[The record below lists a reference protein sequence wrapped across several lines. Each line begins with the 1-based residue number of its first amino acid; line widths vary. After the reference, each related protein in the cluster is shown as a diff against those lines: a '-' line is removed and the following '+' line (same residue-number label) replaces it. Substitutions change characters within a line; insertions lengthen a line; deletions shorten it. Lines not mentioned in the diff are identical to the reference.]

1 MLKNKKNKLT
11 KSSIDENSMVKKIN
25 MPKSASISGEAKTF
39 DNPEEMSAFY
49 KAEGKR
55 VKEAI
60 KQFKINQ
67 SEASLGL
74 AKSFFMK
81 IMSQKKNIEDISED
95 LKNHRNDLDRKI
107 SELKSE
113 KSKEEIHKSSIE
125 HFVSKIKS
133 LENESKNLLDIREEM
148 VQKEIELVKEMKI
161 MAKGAQRDLD
171 LTDLETANTLA
182 EFESTKEAAIMKA
195 RDLLSEEIAFN
206 FADNSILNRLS
217 DKAHREISNLNTRLA
232 KIQGVKKDTLKKLHL
247 TDITK
252 VEANKKLSEA
262 DSKVKMLEE
271 KYQKLLKN

>member
-1 MLKNKKNKLT
+1 MLKNEKMKP
-11 KSSIDENSMVKKIN
+11 KKIE

-60 KQFKINQ
+60 RQFKVNQ

-74 AKSFFMK
+74 AKSFLMK
-81 IMSQKKNIEDISED
+81 IMSQKKNIEAIAAD
-95 LKNHRNDLDRKI
+95 LKDHRGELDQRI

-125 HFVSKIKS
+125 AFVSKMKA
-133 LENESKNLLDIREEM
+133 LENESKELLNIREEM
-148 VQKEIELVKEMKI
+148 VQKEVELVKQMKE
-161 MAKGAQRDLD
+161 MAKEAQRDLD
-171 LTDLETANTLA
+171 LTDLETANKLA

-195 RDLLSEEIAFN
+195 RDLLSEEVAFN
-206 FADNSILNRLS
+206 FADNSVLDRLD
-217 DKAHREISNLNTRLA
+217 DKAHRELSNLNTKLA

-247 TDITK
+247 TDMTK
-252 VEANKKLSEA
+252 DEANKKLSEA
-262 DSKVKMLEE
+262 DAKVRILEE
-271 KYQKLLKN
+271 KYQKLLKE